1 MLVPAV
7 LALAAA
13 MSLADV
19 AALSDEIED
28 EAVSL
33 AMQEEVTP
41 DFLARLQDFSADA
54 HRLSEALAATGA
66 SGDLPL
72 VLNAIAAD
80 ALRAHRN
87 FKAAATDAETSAAF
101 DALRLA
107 LDDAIML
114 APLAAGAAADADAPT
129 EVAAR

>member
-1 MLVPAV
+1 VLVHAV

-28 EAVSL
+28 EALSL
-33 AMQEEVTP
+33 AMQEEVTS
-41 DFLARLQDFSADA
+41 DFLMRLEDFSADA
-54 HRLSEALAATGA
+54 HRLSEALAATG
-66 SGDLPL
+66 SGGDMALA
-72 VLNAIAAD
+72 LNAIAVD
-80 ALRAHRN
+80 ALVAHRSL
-87 FKAAATDAETSAAF
+87 KSADTETETSAAF

-114 APLAAGAAADADAPT
+114 APLAAGTVADAEAPD

>member
-1 MLVPAV
+1 MLVHAV

-19 AALSDEIED
+19 AALSDEIEE

-41 DFLARLQDFSADA
+41 DFLARLEDFSADA
-54 HRLSEALAATGA
+54 HRLSEALAAAG
-66 SGDLPL
+66 SGNDMALA
-72 VLNAIAAD
+72 LNAIAVD
-80 ALRAHRN
+80 ALMAHRS
-87 FKAAATDAETSAAF
+87 FKSADTEAETSAAF

-114 APLAAGAAADADAPT
+114 APLAAGAAADAAMPT
-129 EVAAR
+129 QTAAR